1 MQVASSSAARAVA
14 AALVALA
21 LPATSPAQTPPTQAP
36 APAGA
41 VRSLSLTD
49 AVQLALE
56 QNLGVRAERIS
67 PQIQQEAVLLAQAAW
82 QPTFT
87 SNFAY
92 NSTDTPP
99 DSFLSGA
106 QQTLKSD
113 FFQGTAGVQQ
123 LLPWGA
129 SYTFGWDG
137 SRSTTNNFFSN
148 FNPRLRSNLQISFVQ
163 PLMRNF
169 RTDSSRTQLVVSRRN
184 REISDTQLRA
194 TVVNTVR
201 NVKNAYW
208 DLKYAIANLDVR
220 RQSLELARQTLK
232 DNRTRVEVGTMAPI
246 DIVEAEAEVARN
258 EEAVILAEAQIRQ
271 AEDRL
276 RALVFDP
283 ASPDFWTTT
292 IEPVDE
298 PQVQAVVADADAAI
312 RAALDKRTD
321 LQQARKQLEVLDAN
335 LRYYRDQMLPQV
347 NLEAEYSATGLGGTQ
362 LIRGEG
368 FPGPIIGETSR
379 GFGKVLG
386 DVYTFDYPAWTLG
399 VRVSYPIGRSAAQAS
414 YARTRLQYDQGQL
427 QIRNL
432 ELQVATQVRDAAR
445 QVNTNIK
452 RIEATRAARVLA
464 ERRLEA
470 EQKKFGVGMSTSF
483 LVFQAQRDLATAR
496 VNELRAI
503 LDYNQS
509 LADFEAVQEA
519 AIGGGA
525 GGGIGLAGAATTAT
539 TGATTGTTGTA
550 GGQATGQG
558 QVPIR

>member
-1 MQVASSSAARAVA
+1 MQVASSSAARAAA
-14 AALVALA
+14 AALLVLA
-21 LPATSPAQTPPTQAP
+21 LPATMPAQTPPAQPP
-36 APAGA
+36 APAGP

-56 QNLGVRAERIS
+56 QNLGVRVERIS
-67 PQIQQEAVLLAQAAW
+67 PQIQQEAVLLAEAAW
-82 QPTFT
+82 RPTFT

-106 QQTLKSD
+106 QRTLKTD

-137 SRSTTNNFFSN
+137 SRSTSNNIFSN

-163 PLMRNF
+163 PLLRNF

-194 TVVNTVR
+194 TVVTTVR

-208 DLKYAIANLDVR
+208 DLKYAMANLEVR
-220 RQSLELARQTLK
+220 RQSLELARQTLR

-283 ASPDFWTTT
+283 SAPDFWTMTL
-292 IEPVDE
+292 EPIDE
-298 PQVQAVVADADAAI
+298 PQMEAVAVDADAAV
-312 RAALDKRTD
+312 RTALDRRTD
-321 LQQARKQLEVLDAN
+321 LQQARKQLEAVDAN
-335 LRYYRDQMLPQV
+335 LRLYRDQMLPQV
-347 NLEAEYSATGLGGTQ
+347 NLEAEYSTTGLGGTQ
-362 LIRGEG
+362 FIRGEG
-368 FPGPIIGETSR
+368 FPGPIIGQTSR

-386 DVYTFDYPAWTLG
+386 DVYTFDYPTWTLG
-399 VRVSYPIGRSAAQAS
+399 VRVSYPIGRSAAEAS
-414 YARTRLQYDQGQL
+414 YARARLQYDQGQL

-445 QVNTNIK
+445 QVSTNIK

-519 AIGGGA
+519 AIGGA
-525 GGGIGLAGAATTAT
+525 GVSLAGAATTTAT
-539 TGATTGTTGTA
+539 TGASGTTG
-550 GGQATGQG
+550 GQTTGQTQG
-558 QVPIR
+558 TIR

>member
-1 MQVASSSAARAVA
+1 MQVASSSAARAAA
-14 AALVALA
+14 AALLVLT
-21 LPATSPAQTPPTQAP
+21 LPATVPAQTSPAQPP
-36 APAGA
+36 APAGP

-56 QNLGVRAERIS
+56 QNLGVRVERIS
-67 PQIQQEAVLLAQAAW
+67 PQIQEEAVLLAEAAW
-82 QPTFT
+82 KPTFT

-106 QQTLKSD
+106 QQTLKTD

-137 SRSTTNNFFSN
+137 SRSTSNNIFSN

-163 PLMRNF
+163 PLLRNF

-194 TVVNTVR
+194 TVVTTVR

-208 DLKYAIANLDVR
+208 DLKYAMANLEVR
-220 RQSLELARQTLK
+220 RQSLELARQTLR

-283 ASPDFWTTT
+283 SAPDFWTMTL
-292 IEPVDE
+292 EPVDE
-298 PQVQAVVADADAAI
+298 PQMEAVVVDADAAV

-321 LQQARKQLEVLDAN
+321 LQQARKQLEAVDAN
-335 LRYYRDQMLPQV
+335 LRYYRDQMRPQV
-347 NLEAEYSATGLGGTQ
+347 NLEAEYATTGLGGTQ

-368 FPGPIIGETSR
+368 FPGPVIGETSR

-399 VRVSYPIGRSAAQAS
+399 VRVSYPIGRSAAEAS

-445 QVNTNIK
+445 QVTTNIK

-519 AIGGGA
+519 AIA
-525 GGGIGLAGAATTAT
+525 GGGVSLAGAGTTAATAGTTST
-539 TGATTGTTGTA
+539 TGAP
-550 GGQATGQG
+550 ATGQTQG
-558 QVPIR
+558 QIR

>member
-1 MQVASSSAARAVA
+1 MQVASSSAARAAA
-14 AALVALA
+14 AALLVLA
-21 LPATSPAQTPPTQAP
+21 LPATVPAQTPPAQSP
-36 APAGA
+36 APAGP

-56 QNLGVRAERIS
+56 QNLGVRVERIG
-67 PQIQQEAVLLAQAAW
+67 PQIQQEAVLLAEAAW
-82 QPTFT
+82 KPTFT

-106 QQTLKSD
+106 QQTLKTD

-137 SRSTTNNFFSN
+137 SRSTSNNIFSN

-163 PLMRNF
+163 PLLRNF

-194 TVVNTVR
+194 TVVTTVR

-208 DLKYAIANLDVR
+208 DLKYAMANLEVR
-220 RQSLELARQTLK
+220 RQSLELARQTLR

-283 ASPDFWTTT
+283 SAPDFWTMTL
-292 IEPVDE
+292 EPIDE
-298 PQVQAVVADADAAI
+298 PQIEAVVVDADAAV

-321 LQQARKQLEVLDAN
+321 LQQARKQLEAVDAN
-335 LRYYRDQMLPQV
+335 LHFYRDQMLPQV
-347 NLEAEYSATGLGGTQ
+347 NLEAEYSTTGLGGTQ
-362 LIRGEG
+362 FIRGEG

-386 DVYTFDYPAWTLG
+386 DVYTFDYPTWTLG
-399 VRVSYPIGRSAAQAS
+399 VRVSYPIGRSAAEAS
-414 YARTRLQYDQGQL
+414 YARARLQYDQGRL

-445 QVNTNIK
+445 QVTTNIK

-519 AIGGGA
+519 AIGGA
-525 GGGIGLAGAATTAT
+525 GVSLAGAGTTTQT
-539 TGATTGTTGTA
+539 TGASGATGAQTTGQT
-550 GGQATGQG
+550 QAT
-558 QVPIR
+558 IR

>member
-1 MQVASSSAARAVA
+1 MQVASSSAARAVS
-14 AALVALA
+14 AALLA
-21 LPATSPAQTPPTQAP
+21 LVLPAASPAQTPSAQAP
-36 APAGA
+36 GPAGP

-56 QNLGVRAERIS
+56 QNLGVRVERIN
-67 PQIQQEAVLLAQAAW
+67 PQIQQEGVLLAQAAW

-87 SNFAY
+87 SNFSY

-106 QQTLKSD
+106 QQTLKTD
-113 FFQGTAGVQQ
+113 FFQGTTGVEQ

-137 SRSTTNNFFSN
+137 SRSTSNNIFSN
-148 FNPRLRSNLQISFVQ
+148 FNPRLRSNLRISFVQ
-163 PLMRNF
+163 PLLRNF

-194 TVVNTVR
+194 TVVTTVR

-208 DLKYAIANLDVR
+208 DLKYALANLEVR
-220 RQSLELARQTLK
+220 RQSLDLARQTLK

-283 ASPDFWTTT
+283 SAPDFWTMT
-292 IEPVDE
+292 IDPVDE
-298 PQVQAVVADADAAI
+298 PQMEPVVVDADAAI
-312 RAALDKRTD
+312 RTALDKRTD
-321 LQQARKQLEVLDAN
+321 LQQARKQLENVDAN
-335 LRYYRDQMLPQV
+335 LRLYRDQMLPQV
-347 NLEAEYSATGLGGTQ
+347 NLEADYSTTGLGGTQ
-362 LIRGEG
+362 LVRGEG
-368 FPGPIIGETSR
+368 FPGPIIGERNR
-379 GFGKVLG
+379 GFGRVLG

-399 VRVSYPIGRSAAQAS
+399 VRVSYPIGRSAAEAS
-414 YARTRLQYDQGQL
+414 YARARLQYDQGRL

-519 AIGGGA
+519 AVGGA
-525 GGGIGLAGAATTAT
+525 GVSLAGAGTAAAP
-539 TGATTGTTGTA
+539 TGAAGTTGGQPT
-550 GGQATGQG
+550 GGQPAGQTQAT
-558 QVPIR
+558 IR

>member
-1 MQVASSSAARAVA
+1 MQVASSSAARAVS
-14 AALVALA
+14 AALLA
-21 LPATSPAQTPPTQAP
+21 LVLPAASPAQTPSAQAP
-36 APAGA
+36 GPAGP

-56 QNLGVRAERIS
+56 QNLGVRVERIN
-67 PQIQQEAVLLAQAAW
+67 PQIQQEGVLLAQAAW

-87 SNFAY
+87 SNFSY

-106 QQTLKSD
+106 QQTLKTD
-113 FFQGTAGVQQ
+113 FFQGTTGVEQ

-137 SRSTTNNFFSN
+137 SRSTSNNIFSN
-148 FNPRLRSNLQISFVQ
+148 FNPRLRSNLRISFVQ
-163 PLMRNF
+163 PLLRNF

-194 TVVNTVR
+194 TVVTTVR

-208 DLKYAIANLDVR
+208 DLKYALANLEVR

-283 ASPDFWTTT
+283 SAPDFWTMT
-292 IEPVDE
+292 IDPVDE
-298 PQVQAVVADADAAI
+298 PQMEPVVVDADAAI
-312 RAALDKRTD
+312 RTALDKRTD
-321 LQQARKQLEVLDAN
+321 LQQARKQLENVDAN
-335 LRYYRDQMLPQV
+335 LRLYRDQMLPQV
-347 NLEAEYSATGLGGTQ
+347 NLEADYSTTGLGGTQ
-362 LIRGEG
+362 LVRGEG
-368 FPGPIIGETSR
+368 FPGPIIGERNR
-379 GFGKVLG
+379 GFGRVLG

-399 VRVSYPIGRSAAQAS
+399 VRVSYPIGRSAAEAS
-414 YARTRLQYDQGQL
+414 YARARLQYDQGRL

-519 AIGGGA
+519 AVGGA
-525 GGGIGLAGAATTAT
+525 GVSLAGAGTAAAP
-539 TGATTGTTGTA
+539 TGAAGTTGGQPT
-550 GGQATGQG
+550 GGQPAGQTQAT
-558 QVPIR
+558 IR

>member
-14 AALVALA
+14 AALLA
-21 LPATSPAQTPPTQAP
+21 LVLPAASPAQTPPAQAP
-36 APAGA
+36 GPAGP

-56 QNLGVRAERIS
+56 QNLGVRVERIN
-67 PQIQQEAVLLAQAAW
+67 PQIQQEGVLLAQAAW

-87 SNFAY
+87 SNFSY

-106 QQTLKSD
+106 QQTLKTD
-113 FFQGTAGVQQ
+113 FFQGTTGVEQ

-137 SRSTTNNFFSN
+137 SRSTSNNIFSN
-148 FNPRLRSNLQISFVQ
+148 FNPRLRSSLRISFVQ
-163 PLMRNF
+163 PLLRNF

-194 TVVNTVR
+194 TVVTTVR

-208 DLKYAIANLDVR
+208 DLKYALANLEVR
-220 RQSLELARQTLK
+220 QQSLDLARQTLK

-283 ASPDFWTTT
+283 SAPDFWTMT
-292 IEPVDE
+292 IDPVDE
-298 PQVQAVVADADAAI
+298 PQMEPVVVDAEAAI
-312 RAALDKRTD
+312 RTALDKRTD
-321 LQQARKQLEVLDAN
+321 LQQARKQLENVDAN
-335 LRYYRDQMLPQV
+335 LRLYRDQMLPQV
-347 NLEAEYSATGLGGTQ
+347 NLEADYSTTGLGGTQ
-362 LIRGEG
+362 LVRGEG
-368 FPGPIIGETSR
+368 FPGPIIGERNR
-379 GFGKVLG
+379 GFGRVLG
-386 DVYTFDYPAWTLG
+386 DVYTFDYPTWTLG
-399 VRVSYPIGRSAAQAS
+399 VRVSYPIGRSAAEAS
-414 YARTRLQYDQGQL
+414 YARARLQYDQGRL

-519 AIGGGA
+519 ALGGA
-525 GGGIGLAGAATTAT
+525 GVSLAGAGTAAAP
-539 TGATTGTTGTA
+539 TGAAGTTGGPPT
-550 GGQATGQG
+550 GGQPAGQTQAT
-558 QVPIR
+558 IR